1 MAYGC
6 QVQVTGLSA
15 SDMLD
20 PVIATVPSRPAENP
34 VFQNEFIYRI
44 LRVPFRLFTYDRQL
58 RRYKEDFSQAISK
71 QNKASCRRCLGLGCF
86 PLLTL
91 FTDMV
96 RLTPGHG
103 STADVSGTVFSGFL
117 PGPSMAPSDEHGSGQ
132 RWLLPA
138 GSSPITH
145 PPGVLPSNHC
155 SLAGKPQWGCRAGQR
170 GAAPSA
176 VPSRCQQMGYGSA
189 SPW

>member
-6 QVQVTGLSA
+6 QVQLTGLSA

-91 FTDMV
+91 FTCMGNKNKKSFFFFLLLNNTHIV
-96 RLTPGHG
+96 
-103 STADVSGTVFSGFL
+103 FL
-117 PGPSMAPSDEHGSGQ
+117 PGFPLGWVPA
-132 RWLLPA
+132 RW
-138 GSSPITH
+138 IR
-145 PPGVLPSNHC
+145 
-155 SLAGKPQWGCRAGQR
+155 SLRNFYNVTYLCKLAKCL
-170 GAAPSA
+170 
-176 VPSRCQQMGYGSA
+176 
-189 SPW
+189 